1 MYCLIFWSGLVRP
14 GLPRMVRPVDDDSAG
29 RRLRQTGLNEYL
41 ADFEELMLR
50 PPQKRKTKINRA
62 KNRNYVSMMAY
73 PMRIADGDDDNDDE
87 TRDISNTINVVSAR
101 VAKEFYSPVTVN
113 VGQSLR
119 VCLPQK

>member
-1 MYCLIFWSGLVRP
+1 
-14 GLPRMVRPVDDDSAG
+14 
-29 RRLRQTGLNEYL
+29 
-41 ADFEELMLR
+41 
-50 PPQKRKTKINRA
+50 
-62 KNRNYVSMMAY
+62 MAY

>member
-1 MYCLIFWSGLVRP
+1 
-14 GLPRMVRPVDDDSAG
+14 MVRPVDDDSAG

-73 PMRIADGDDDNDDE
+73 PMRIADGDDNNDDE
-87 TRDISNTINVVSAR
+87 TREIFPIRSTWFPLELQKNSIR
-101 VAKEFYSPVTVN
+101 
-113 VGQSLR
+113 Q
-119 VCLPQK
+119 LP